1 MTCACVDFWATVL
14 PSLESLK
21 KISMISLHGRMK
33 QVSMG
38 VCFFINI
45 ALYMKLEIDIHDQW
59 IHPLMVS
66 LI

>member
-33 QVSMG
+33 QVSTEL
-38 VCFFINI
+38 CFCINI
-45 ALYMKLEIDIHDQW
+45 ALYMKLEIDVYDQW
-59 IHPLMVS
+59 SHSLMLS